1 MRTASALL
9 GVFFCFFALQS
20 AHAQSAY
27 RALVTRVV
35 DGDTVWVQPESGGQ
49 LRKLRIDGI
58 DAPEICQADGSA
70 ARDVLRSLIHRQW
83 VGVQV
88 RTQDVYGR
96 DLAQLTW
103 QNQDV
108 GDWLVRQ
115 GWAWSYRFQG
125 EPGPFAVQEEQAR
138 KNRVGVHRQPKP
150 MYPGSFRQ
158 LRGPCHLR

>member
-1 MRTASALL
+1 MRTASMLL
-9 GVFFCFFALQS
+9 GMVICFFALPCV
-20 AHAQSAY
+20 HAQTAY

-58 DAPEICQADGSA
+58 DAPEICQADGPA

-83 VGVQV
+83 VGVYV

-103 QNQDV
+103 QDQDV

-138 KNRVGVHRQPKP
+138 QNRVGVHRRPKP